1 MPIQRIPRYR
11 LLLEELINNTTK
23 THPDYAELEDALVKL
38 KGVADEVNK
47 AVVEQEAREKMMKVC
62 RKFVDFKER
71 ELLKPGRKFVLEG
84 ELSKICRKDRQR
96 RSFFLFSDVLVYAY
110 PATVPGKFRVGR
122 EFRLFTMKTKDLQ
135 DSKLKKMLNAFQITS
150 ESKSFIVLADTAEQK
165 KEWLDSIRQ
174 AQEDDKLRTE
184 TLQRNDGE
192 VTNTA
197 APVWVPDNEAK
208 TCQLCST
215 KFTFT
220 NRRHHCRQC
229 GNVVCGPCSD
239 QKKVLPG
246 QGKVRVCTECLNK
259 PVEATENQGILPI
272 EDSSDSL
279 SEVEVIFEL
288 QALYDYSPPPSN
300 NASSQKLKFSKGD
313 VICILQVDDTGWWLG
328 EVNGERGWVP
338 ASFLEPPPQ
347 TNDA

>member
-1 MPIQRIPRYR
+1 
-11 LLLEELINNTTK
+11 
-23 THPDYAELEDALVKL
+23 
-38 KGVADEVNK
+38 
-47 AVVEQEAREKMMKVC
+47 
-62 RKFVDFKER
+62 
-71 ELLKPGRKFVLEG
+71 
-84 ELSKICRKDRQR
+84 
-96 RSFFLFSDVLVYAY
+96 
-110 PATVPGKFRVGR
+110 
-122 EFRLFTMKTKDLQ
+122 MKTKDLQ

-259 PVEATENQGILPI
+259 PVEATENQGMLPI

-300 NASSQKLKFSKGD
+300 NASSQKLKFNKGD

-328 EVNGERGWVP
+328 EINGERGWVP